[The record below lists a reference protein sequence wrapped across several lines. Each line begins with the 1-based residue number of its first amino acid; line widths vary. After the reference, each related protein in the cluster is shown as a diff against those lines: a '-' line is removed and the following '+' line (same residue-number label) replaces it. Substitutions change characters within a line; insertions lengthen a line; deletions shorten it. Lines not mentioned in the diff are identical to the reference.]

1 MPTKRD
7 LTKSTWA
14 LRAKKAIRVA
24 SDVAQDVIK
33 LRNNPKISDYV
44 ALGMRGAQII
54 ISNLED
60 EIYNYYE
67 DWYCIDDIAF
77 KDELIEAIQSFP
89 TEKLGGS
96 DVHGIMLTTVHGE
109 EVGWIR
115 KSPADGRDGGR
126 RSSAPSV
133 YEGPWINFDRYDETF
148 AALGRALW
156 EHVGH
161 SNVVLTASTVTRYDR
176 RSTNTRLKPDLD
188 IKKDVFSSKKGQ
200 ELFERIK
207 KFYDAGENRSLILL
221 GPPGTGKTTIMKYIA
236 AQFNKFTMRVNVS
249 ELSDMRSETV
259 LAAVQLMKPEILLI
273 DDFDRFGAS
282 SSSMLT
288 QIEQVNKAVKLFMVS
303 VNDITR
309 LDPAVIRPGRFDEI
323 IEICDIDEAAIDAMV
338 ADLPDDVKTLMRTW
352 PVAYISEFA
361 KRYKVL
367 GVTAALN
374 EVAELRYRIEKINNH
389 RYSGFNLG
397 NEGMAEAVA
406 AMLSGTASRP
416 RPTVTDDDD
425 DEYS

>member
-14 LRAKKAIRVA
+14 LRAKKAISIA

-33 LRNNPKISDYV
+33 LRNNPKVSDYI
-44 ALGMRGAQII
+44 ALGMRGAQTI
-54 ISNLED
+54 ISNLEG

-67 DWYCIDDIAF
+67 DWHEISDIAF
-77 KDELIEAIQSFP
+77 KDELIEAIQTFP

-96 DVHGIMLTTVHGE
+96 DVHSIMLTTVHGE
-109 EVGWIR
+109 EIGWIR

-126 RSSAPSV
+126 RGGAPSI

-148 AALGRALW
+148 TALGRALW

-161 SNVVLTASTVTRYDR
+161 SNVVLTANTVTRYDH

-188 IKKDVFSSKKGQ
+188 IRKDIFTSKKGQ

-236 AQFNKFTMRVNVS
+236 TQFNKFTMRINVS
-249 ELSDMRSETV
+249 ELADLRSETV

-273 DDFDRFGAS
+273 DDFDRFGS
-282 SSSMLT
+282 SSTSMLT

-323 IEICDIDEAAIDAMV
+323 IEVCDIDEAAIDALV
-338 ADLPDDVKTLMRTW
+338 ADLPDEVKSLMRTW

-397 NEGMAEAVA
+397 NEGMMEAIA
-406 AMLSGTASRP
+406 AMLSGTAARRAPS
-416 RPTVTDDDD
+416 VVDAED